1 MRQFMKVFLAVSLT
15 FSLTACGYGS
25 VAETAKMGPAG
36 SGMDVVIGQMKVQ
49 EVLVINDGTNA
60 VVTAVIINSG
70 TETETLI
77 GIGVNKQLVEFIDTT
92 SGSPVVMDAVAI
104 AAKSSVSL
112 SFTAP
117 LGALL
122 NNKDGLLPSAGST
135 VNVDFTFAN
144 SGFAKVEAIV
154 FANDD
159 IYSTVNPSA
168 FAPIN

>member
-1 MRQFMKVFLAVSLT
+1 MKLFLAVSLT
-15 FSLTACGYGS
+15 FSLSACGYGS
-25 VAETAKMGPAG
+25 VAETAKMGPVG
-36 SGMDVVIGQMKVQ
+36 SGMDVVVGQIKVQ
-49 EVLVINDGTNA
+49 EVLIINDGTNA
-60 VVTAVIINSG
+60 VVTAVIVNSG

-104 AAKSSVSL
+104 AAKSSVTL

-122 NNKDGLLPSAGST
+122 NNKDGGLPAPGT
-135 VNVDFTFAN
+135 TAKVDFSFVN
-144 SGFAKVEAIV
+144 NGFAKVEALV
-154 FANDD
+154 FANED

-168 FAPIN
+168 FALVN

>member
-1 MRQFMKVFLAVSLT
+1 MKLFLAVSLT
-15 FSLTACGYGS
+15 FSLSACGYGS
-25 VAETAKMGPAG
+25 VAETAKMGPVG
-36 SGMDVVIGQMKVQ
+36 SGMDVVVGQIKVQ
-49 EVLVINDGTNA
+49 EVLVISDGTNA
-60 VVTAVIINSG
+60 VVTAVIVNSG

-122 NNKDGLLPSAGST
+122 NNKDGGLPAAGT
-135 VNVDFTFAN
+135 TAKVDFTFAN
-144 SGFAKVEAIV
+144 NGFAKVEALV
-154 FANDD
+154 FANED

-168 FAPIN
+168 FAPVN

>member
-1 MRQFMKVFLAVSLT
+1 MKLFLAVSLT
-15 FSLTACGYGS
+15 FSLSACGYGS
-25 VAETAKMGPAG
+25 VAETAKMGPVG
-36 SGMDVVIGQMKVQ
+36 SGMDVVVGQIKVQ
-49 EVLVINDGTNA
+49 EVLIINDGTNA
-60 VVTAVIINSG
+60 VVTAVIVNSG

-104 AAKSSVSL
+104 AAKSSVTL

-122 NNKDGLLPSAGST
+122 NNKDGGLPAPGT
-135 VNVDFTFAN
+135 TAKVDFSFVN
-144 SGFAKVEAIV
+144 NGFAKVEALV
-154 FANDD
+154 FANED

-168 FAPIN
+168 FAPVN